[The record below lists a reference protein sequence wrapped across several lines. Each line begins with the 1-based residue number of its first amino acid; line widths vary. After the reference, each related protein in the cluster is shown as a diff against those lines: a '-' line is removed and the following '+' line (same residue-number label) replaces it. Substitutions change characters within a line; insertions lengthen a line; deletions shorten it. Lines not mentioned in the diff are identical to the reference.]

1 MSLDKQSV
9 KQQVKKLERRFS
21 DLVDC
26 AYRALLQKNTEDNV
40 RYFRSSFLSL
50 VISRKREHHKFIHE
64 QLMKMGKEAT
74 FDEIWEKL
82 ADYWNF
88 LNFDLLEYIVD
99 KFDIEDLKQNIE
111 VYEHDLQ
118 SFRKATRLCDFID
131 CWPVQGETPPDA
143 ELREFVAKMG
153 TTGTTAPWKTLRH

>member
-50 VISRKREHHKFIHE
+50 DVSRKREHHKFIHE

-74 FDEIWEKL
+74 FDEIWES
-82 ADYWNF
+82 
-88 LNFDLLEYIVD
+88 LL
-99 KFDIEDLKQNIE
+99 
-111 VYEHDLQ
+111 
-118 SFRKATRLCDFID
+118 
-131 CWPVQGETPPDA
+131 
-143 ELREFVAKMG
+143 
-153 TTGTTAPWKTLRH
+153 TTGTF